1 MTERQKEIF
10 LDNDVTQKED
20 ETFVQKLRMRKFGFK
35 KDLLVKGLLTCILE
49 CVAEHVMVK

>member
-35 KDLLVKGLLTCILE
+35 KDLPVKGLLTCILE
-49 CVAEHVMVK
+49 CVAEHVMVE

>member
-35 KDLLVKGLLTCILE
+35 KDLPVNGLLTCILE